1 MADRELADPA
11 IPLFAR
17 ELGRR
22 DDGAAA
28 WLLRDVDLELGAGE
42 RLAVHGL
49 SGAGKTVL
57 LRSLALLDP
66 IDSGSISWNG
76 VEVTGEA
83 VPRYRSRVNYLHQTP
98 ALGEATVAAVLR
110 RPFQLAM
117 HRDRE
122 WQEERARELFAE
134 LGREGSFLNKDR
146 RDLSGGERQLTALV
160 RALLLD
166 PQILLLDEPTSAL
179 DAATTLLAEALIQR
193 WLRGRPER
201 AYVWVCHDD
210 DQRRRVS
217 DRSLAVA
224 AGTLSQETLSPGALS
239 P

>member
-1 MADRELADPA
+1 MADPA
-11 IPLFAR
+11 IPLSAR

-22 DDGAAA
+22 DDAAPA
-28 WLLRDVDLELGAGE
+28 WLLRDIDIELRAGD
-42 RLAVHGL
+42 RLALHGP

-66 IDSGSISWNG
+66 IDSGSIAWNG
-76 VEVTGEA
+76 VEVAGDA
-83 VPRYRSRVNYLHQTP
+83 VPRYRSRVNYLHQAP
-98 ALGEATVAAVLR
+98 ALGETTVEAVLR

-122 WQEERARELFAE
+122 WRQEHARDLFAE

-193 WLRGRPER
+193 WLEGRPER

-217 DRSLAVA
+217 ERSLEVA
-224 AGTLSQETLSPGALS
+224 AGTLA
-239 P
+239 

>member
-1 MADRELADPA
+1 MADPT

-17 ELGRR
+17 KLGRR
-22 DDGAAA
+22 GDVAPV
-28 WLLRDVDLELGAGE
+28 WLLRDIDLELSAGD
-42 RLAVHGL
+42 RLAVHGP

-66 IDSGSISWNG
+66 IDIGSISWNG
-76 VEVTGEA
+76 VEVAGEA
-83 VPRYRSRVNYLHQTP
+83 VPRYRSRVNYLHQAP
-98 ALGEATVAAVLR
+98 ALGESTVAAVLR

-122 WQEERARELFAE
+122 WRQERARELFAE
-134 LGREGSFLNKDR
+134 LGREGSFLRKDR

-166 PQILLLDEPTSAL
+166 PQILLLDEPTSAM

-193 WLRGRPER
+193 WLEGWSER

-217 DRSLAVA
+217 ERSLEVA
-224 AGTLSQETLSPGALS
+224 AGTLA
-239 P
+239 

>member
-1 MADRELADPA
+1 MADVKSGDPG
-11 IPLFAR
+11 IPLLAR

-22 DDGAAA
+22 DDGARA
-28 WLLRDVDLELGAGE
+28 WLVRDVELELGAGD
-42 RLAVHGL
+42 RLAVHGP

-66 IDSGSISWNG
+66 IDRGSISWNG

-83 VPRYRSRVNYLHQTP
+83 VPRYRSRVNYLHQAP

-110 RPFQLAM
+110 RPFELAM
-117 HRDRE
+117 HREKEWRE
-122 WQEERARELFAE
+122 ELARELFAE
-134 LGREGSFLNKDR
+134 LGREDSFLDKDR

-179 DAATTLLAEALIQR
+179 DSATALLAEALIER
-193 WLRGRPER
+193 WLRRRPER

-217 DRSLAVA
+217 DRSLTMV
-224 AGTLSQETLSPGALS
+224 AGTLSPGKLA
-239 P
+239 